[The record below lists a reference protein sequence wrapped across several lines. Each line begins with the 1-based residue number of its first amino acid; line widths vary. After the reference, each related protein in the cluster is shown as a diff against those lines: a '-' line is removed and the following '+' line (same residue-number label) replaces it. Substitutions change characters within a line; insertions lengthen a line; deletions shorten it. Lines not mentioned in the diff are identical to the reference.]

1 MLISRMR
8 HQSAQPPYLPVHHFR
23 HCHLLVLVL
32 HLRSV
37 LFGWRRNPRE
47 AIPHVLQLFGLM
59 EMKTVVDIIVPAVA
73 SNRRRRPGI
82 ARAILNENIFP
93 EIEFLGLERIAM
105 LSPLHVLVDLRNRDV
120 KVEVQAQDHPGEE
133 EDEHREGGVL
143 EVSRLDLHRSEL
155 HPPTDRRADRGR
167 FEPDCLPVRRLYILE
182 NASSTLGP
190 ISEPQ
195 QPHLKVIHTVLVI
208 LILQL

>member
-1 MLISRMR
+1 MI
-8 HQSAQPPYLPVHHFR
+8 HQFAQPPYLPVHHLR
-23 HCHLLVLVL
+23 HRHLLVFILY
-32 HLRSV
+32 LRGV
-37 LFGWRRNPRE
+37 LFGWRRSFRE
-47 AIPHVLQLFGLM
+47 AIPHVLQLLGWM
-59 EMKTVVDIIVPAVA
+59 VMKTAVNIITSTIA
-73 SNRRRRPGI
+73 SDRGRRPGV
-82 ARAILNENIFP
+82 ACAILNEDIFP